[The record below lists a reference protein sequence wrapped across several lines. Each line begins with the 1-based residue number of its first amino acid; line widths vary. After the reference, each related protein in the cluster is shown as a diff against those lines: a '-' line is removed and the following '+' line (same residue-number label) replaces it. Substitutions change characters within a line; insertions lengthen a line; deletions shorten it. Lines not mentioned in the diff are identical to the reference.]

1 MKHWIQRIKN
11 YMAFDILFK
20 DDAQGLYI
28 PNRQVSWLLAG
39 IFFLGGAL
47 FVTGYFWGHKRALD
61 RFVAKLE
68 EESFADRISYAL
80 YTMNDRDSSEFEQ
93 DNDQDETNQ
102 TTEDHNEAEEESAT
116 DQAIE
121 QEETEEANNQS
132 HSDEEKV
139 AVSAEKQEL
148 KKIFFAPIAGFGT
161 LQKAEE
167 FVKKVQYIEP
177 HMLIEKK
184 VSKNAKG
191 RMVTWYQ
198 AITGEFASRE
208 ELEKVLQ
215 RLRKEA
221 HIKEELKITEKRKG

>member
-1 MKHWIQRIKN
+1 MKHWIQSIKN
-11 YMAFDILFK
+11 YMALDILFK
-20 DDAQGLYI
+20 DDTKGLYI

-39 IFFLGGAL
+39 IFFLGSAL

-93 DNDQDETNQ
+93 DQDQDENNQ
-102 TTEDHNEAEEESAT
+102 TTEEQAELDDENVVEQSL
-116 DQAIE
+116 E
-121 QEETEEANNQS
+121 QEENNNHEKISLTEQK
-132 HSDEEKV
+132 EEV
-139 AVSAEKQEL
+139 

-167 FVKKVQYIEP
+167 FVKKVQYIDP
-177 HMLIEKK
+177 QILIEKK
-184 VSKNAKG
+184 ISKNAKG
-191 RMVTWYQ
+191 RTVTWYQ
-198 AITGEFASRE
+198 AITGEFSSRE